1 MGPTE
6 RPRERPLPGLD
17 RHRTEQEPL
26 GHPGWRPVDDRER
39 SHGPLG
45 QGRRD
50 GRPRRLPRQRGFVV
64 HDRPSPNGGRRP
76 NGLGPTNGLIVVS
89 SVIAPETTIKR
100 EWGLVG
106 LLLSP
111 PVLVGLALFGRGRW
125 GRGRGADGACRGGR
139 RLDRGRAVSAGPLRG
154 RSDW

>member
-26 GHPGWRPVDDRER
+26 GHPG
-39 SHGPLG
+39 
-45 QGRRD
+45 
-50 GRPRRLPRQRGFVV
+50 
-64 HDRPSPNGGRRP
+64 RRP
-76 NGLGPTNGLIVVS
+76 NGLGPTNGLIVVY

-125 GRGRGADGACRGGR
+125 GRGRGTDGACRGGR
-139 RLDRGRAVSAGPLRG
+139 CLDRGRAVSAGPLRG
-154 RSDW
+154 RSDL